1 MDEAARD
8 LRAWRKR
15 VARMVQR
22 AEAQPGRG
30 ALLLRGDVGEL
41 LADLKRLARAEP
53 AVVLEVLLFLMERLS
68 EVIGE
73 LDDGPGFAAGLVPDI
88 TERLKAVMV
97 HDATTGE
104 NRVDHAAAVERL
116 LRLWIDDGEGWYQDL
131 DTLLIEVSVAPAA
144 VFALRSALL
153 AHISA
158 LPLVFPPPRGAEDDV
173 GRALLL
179 AERHRSE
186 RLMGELL
193 ARGDQTEYAII
204 VARDHYR
211 RTGDALDLARSL
223 HRAGRNEE
231 AIIVCRK
238 ALASPRAFQRQRIQ
252 ELLDEM
258 LEGAVTD
265 QARET
270 RKELERI
277 FIADPSAKSFAALKK
292 SVSPDQWTRVRRRVL
307 GHLQKHQKAPTLVFQ
322 LYVDEGEITEADGL
336 VVVQPVDADVL
347 ADGAERIASEHASK
361 AAGWLL
367 FAAHHRMKRKQ
378 SAAYTQVL
386 RDLARVRELA
396 ESEGQLAAFHKALT
410 KFRARYASRR
420 AFLKRLDALGLMDG
434 IEDA

>member
-30 ALLLRGDVGEL
+30 AFLLRGDVGEL
-41 LADLKRLARAEP
+41 LVDLKRLARAEP

-73 LDDGPGFAAGLVPDI
+73 LDDGPGFAAGLVPEI
-88 TERLKAVMV
+88 IQRVESVVL
-97 HDATTGE
+97 HDAKTGQH
-104 NRVDHAAAVERL
+104 RVDHAAGVERL

-131 DTLLIEVSVAPAA
+131 DALLLAVSVTPGGEH
-144 VFALRSALL
+144 ALRTALL

-158 LPLVFPPPRGAEDDV
+158 LPLVFPPPRGASDDV

-193 ARGDQTEYAII
+193 ARSEQTEYAII

-223 HRAGRNEE
+223 HRAGRSDE
-231 AIIVCRK
+231 AIVVCRK
-238 ALASPRAFQRQRIQ
+238 AQASPRSLQRQSIQ

-265 QARET
+265 QGRET

-277 FIADPSAKSFAALKK
+277 FIAQPSRKTFAALKK
-292 SVSPDQWTRVRRRVL
+292 SVSPDQWARVRHRVL
-307 GHLQKHQKAPTLVFQ
+307 GHLQKHQKAPTLVFE
-322 LYVDEGEITEADGL
+322 LYLEEDEVIEADGL
-336 VVVQPVDADVL
+336 VVVQPVEPDVL
-347 ADGAERIASEHASK
+347 VAGAERVADEHPSK
-361 AAGWLL
+361 AAGWIL
-367 FAAHHRMKRKQ
+367 FAAHHRMANRGA
-378 SAAYTQVL
+378 STYEQVVGHL
-386 RDLARVRELA
+386 MRVRELA
-396 ESEGQLAAFHKALT
+396 DQSGQRPAFDKALA
-410 KFRARYASRR
+410 KFRSRYARRR
-420 AFLKRLDALGLMDG
+420 AFIKRLDDALNS
-434 IEDA
+434 